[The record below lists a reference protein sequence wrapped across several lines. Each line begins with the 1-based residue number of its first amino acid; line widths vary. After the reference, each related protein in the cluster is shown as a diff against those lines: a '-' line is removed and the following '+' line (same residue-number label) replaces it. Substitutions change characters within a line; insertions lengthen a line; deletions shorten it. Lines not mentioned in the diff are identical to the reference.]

1 MKTVSMSTLPK
12 ETDELITR
20 AIGGAIAVHKA
31 LGPGF
36 LESIYVRA
44 LAVEFGMSNIPFE
57 CERPIVVNYRG
68 TAISGQRIDLIVGG
82 EVIIEVKAVARIDP
96 IFQAKLMSYLRTT
109 KLRAGLL
116 INFNVPLLKEGIQRI
131 VL

>member
-1 MKTVSMSTLPK
+1 MSK
-12 ETDELITR
+12 
-20 AIGGAIAVHKA
+20 
-31 LGPGF
+31 
-36 LESIYVRA
+36 
-44 LAVEFGMSNIPFE
+44 IPFE

>member
-1 MKTVSMSTLPK
+1 MEPRDPLT
-12 ETDELITR
+12 ERIIGC
-20 AIGGAIAVHKA
+20 AIEVHRV

-36 LESIYVRA
+36 LESIYVAA
-44 LAVEFGMSNIPFE
+44 LAVELTMAGIPFE
-57 CERPIVVNYRG
+57 RERQIVVNYRG
-68 TAISGQRIDLIVGG
+68 TSISGQRVDLIVGG
-82 EVIIEVKAVARIDP
+82 EVIIEVKAVSRMDP

-116 INFNVPLLKEGIQRI
+116 INFNVPLLKDGIQRM